1 MKKQHDQK
9 SYIDEHGD
17 ALEIDAQFFKEAR
30 RGRPPLAASE
40 RKRQV
45 TMLLDPDVL
54 DFFKAE
60 GRGWQTRVN
69 AALRKV
75 AGLS

>member
-1 MKKQHDQK
+1 MSEQK
-9 SYIDEHGD
+9 SYIDADGD
-17 ALEIDAQFFKEAR
+17 AVELDEQFFREAR
-30 RGRPPLAASE
+30 RGRPPLPASE

-45 TMLLDPDVL
+45 TMMLDPDVL
-54 DFFKAE
+54 EHFQKQ
-60 GRGWQTRVN
+60 GRGWQTRIN

>member
-1 MKKQHDQK
+1 MSEQK
-9 SYIDEHGD
+9 SYIDADGD
-17 ALEIDAQFFKEAR
+17 AVELDQQFFRAAR
-30 RGRPPLAASE
+30 RGRPPLPASE

-54 DFFKAE
+54 EHFQKD
-60 GRGWQTRVN
+60 GRGWQTRIN